1 MRMNVCDNISK
12 ENAMTNQRIALS
24 RRGCVKR
31 SGALAVAGM
40 APAVVRGQGAPM
52 QLGVLTPLTGAGG
65 FDGPRMLKAMQGV
78 IDEVNAAG
86 GLLGRKVELVVED
99 DQTNPESAVRAA
111 RKLIDVTKVPA
122 IMGTWASAVTTAVAP
137 LCWESRTFL
146 TTVSGADSI
155 TKLPHQGYLIR
166 TQPNNYLQAAKHAE
180 FIAALGVKR
189 CFMMSIQAPFS
200 QPTQERATER
210 SEEHT
215 SELQSQ
221 TNLVCR
227 LLLEKKN
234 GPKGTAA
241 ATC

>member
-1 MRMNVCDNISK
+1 
-12 ENAMTNQRIALS
+12 MTNQRIALS
-24 RRGCVKR
+24 RRGFVKR
-31 SGALAVAGM
+31 VGALAVAGM

-146 TTVSGADSI
+146 TTVSGARSI
-155 TKLPHQGYLIR
+155 TLLPHQGYLVR
-166 TQPNNYLQAAKHAE
+166 TQPNTQLQGKKFAE
-180 FIAALGVKR
+180 FMAAQGSRRVAILAV
-189 CFMMSIQAPFS
+189 QAPFAL
-200 QPTQERATER
+200 PTQKVVG
-210 SEEHT
+210 EELKKHG
-215 SELQSQ
+215 SEL
-221 TNLVCR
+221 V
-227 LLLEKKN
+227 
-234 GPKGTAA
+234 AA
-241 ATC
+241 VVYDKDKTTDPSGIGQVHKAKP